1 MTKEERYKKFEEEL
15 ENEYDV
21 EQYQG
26 RGFYNGPAV
35 RIDSSELQ
43 DVIRATTVRV
53 QWDTLGKDK
62 LVVYPK

>member
-1 MTKEERYKKFEEEL
+1 MTKEERYKKFENDL

-26 RGFYNGPAV
+26 RNFYNGPAV

-43 DVIRATTVRV
+43 DVIRATDVKV
-53 QWDTLGKDK
+53 QWDTLGKDG
-62 LVVYPK
+62 LIVYPR